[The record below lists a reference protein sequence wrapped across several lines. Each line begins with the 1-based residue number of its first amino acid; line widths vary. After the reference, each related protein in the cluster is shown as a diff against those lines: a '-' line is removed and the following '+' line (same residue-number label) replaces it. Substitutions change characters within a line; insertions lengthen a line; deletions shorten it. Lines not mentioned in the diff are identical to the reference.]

1 MAESRFLE
9 APHVRQADVKL
20 KNGQICKW
28 IIVKNYQR
36 EGGVKIE

>member
-9 APHVRQADVKL
+9 APHVLQADGEL

-28 IIVKNYQR
+28 IVVKNYQW